1 MIKLLRVDDRLI
13 HGAVGFSWTKQLS
26 INMIILAND
35 EIAKDDFQKMTLD
48 IAKPRGTKL
57 VCESVEKA
65 KALIRT
71 HLKSSTNVMV
81 ITNNIPDAADI
92 LTSIPEIGSLNLG
105 GIRKNAETK
114 ENLIGAIAV
123 SQKDIELC
131 NKLVSDGFEVELR
144 LIPDGKKTY
153 FKDYKLQ

>member
-35 EIAKDDFQKMTLD
+35 AIAKDDFQKMTLD

-92 LTSIPEIGSLNLG
+92 LTSIPEIGSLNPYEQELFWNYSKNYSNYSTDTRSWATG
-105 GIRKNAETK
+105 KSNRKREWGDRNF
-114 ENLIGAIAV
+114 NN
-123 SQKDIELC
+123 SY
-131 NKLVSDGFEVELR
+131 N
-144 LIPDGKKTY
+144 
-153 FKDYKLQ
+153 

>member
-1 MIKLLRVDDRLI
+1 MI
-13 HGAVGFSWTKQLS
+13 
-26 INMIILAND
+26 
-35 EIAKDDFQKMTLD
+35 FQKMTLD

>member
-26 INMIILAND
+26 IHMIILAND
-35 EIAKDDFQKMTLD
+35 AIAKDDFQKMTLD

-71 HLKSSTNVMV
+71 HLKSSTNVMI
-81 ITNNIPDAADI
+81 ITNNIPDAYQI
-92 LTSIPEIGSLNLG
+92 LTDIPETRIS
-105 GIRKNAETK
+105 
-114 ENLIGAIAV
+114 
-123 SQKDIELC
+123 
-131 NKLVSDGFEVELR
+131 
-144 LIPDGKKTY
+144 
-153 FKDYKLQ
+153 

>member
-1 MIKLLRVDDRLI
+1 
-13 HGAVGFSWTKQLS
+13 
-26 INMIILAND
+26 MIILAND
-35 EIAKDDFQKMTLD
+35 AIAKDDFQKMTLD

-105 GIRKNAETK
+105 GIHKNAETK

>member
-1 MIKLLRVDDRLI
+1 MRNIVWTRIDDRLI

-35 EIAKDDFQKMTLD
+35 AIAKDDFQKMTLD

-92 LTSIPEIGSLNLG
+92 LTSIPEIGSL
-105 GIRKNAETK
+105 KNAETK